1 MVRIKHRYLLVNIL
15 YPEQEARKTKQSGS
29 NGKDELPYTVQFRR
43 PGPEQLNGKLLT
55 RLIREGVADLFGDY
69 GSGMVSGSLV
79 GKNTLASASRL
90 ELAAHSFSSQILL
103 PSNKH
108 SHHPCGSC
116 ALPHGVGCIG
126 FHDISAIEVSRPALR
141 HASRTRLWHDP
152 QG

>member
-15 YPEQEARKTKQSGS
+15 YPEQEARKSKQSGS
-29 NGKDELPYTVQFRR
+29 GGKDDLPYTVQFRR

-79 GKNTLASASRL
+79 GKDMRASTHYM
-90 ELAAHSFSSQILL
+90 EIAAHSLDSQVLL

-108 SHHPCGSC
+108 SHHPCRSC
-116 ALPHGVGCIG
+116 ALPYGVGCIG
-126 FHDISAIEVSRPALR
+126 FYNFSATEVSRFALR
-141 HASRTRLWHDP
+141 HASRACLWHNP
-152 QG
+152 

>member
-15 YPEQEARKTKQSGS
+15 YPEQEARKTKQSAG
-29 NGKDELPYTVQFRR
+29 GKDDLPYTVQFRR

-79 GKNTLASASRL
+79 GKIASLTALFL
-90 ELAAHSFSSQILL
+90 EFIAYSFASQILL

-108 SHHPCGSC
+108 SHHTRCPR
-116 ALPHGVGCIG
+116 ALPNGVGCTV
-126 FHDISAIEVSRPALR
+126 FHNISATEVSRFALC
-141 HASRTRLWHDP
+141 HASRPRLWHDS
-152 QG
+152 